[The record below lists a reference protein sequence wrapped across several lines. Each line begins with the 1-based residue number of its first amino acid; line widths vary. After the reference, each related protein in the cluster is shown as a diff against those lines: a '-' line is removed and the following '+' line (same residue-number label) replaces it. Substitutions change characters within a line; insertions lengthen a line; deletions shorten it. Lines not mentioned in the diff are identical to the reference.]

1 MINQLGG
8 AASPVQHLDKGNRA
22 QASSRTIFLLS
33 CLLILAV
40 FAVYHQAASHP
51 YFNLDDR
58 VYVVDNVHVSAGLR
72 WSTVKWSFISLEA
85 FNWHP
90 LTWLSHALD
99 CTLYGLSPRGPHTTN
114 VILHALNALLLF
126 LILKHATGSLWRS
139 FMVAAL
145 FALHPINVEAV
156 VWIAER
162 KTCSVPCSFCWPSQP
177 THDLRSGQPCRAT
190 RSFRALRT
198 GLDVQTSSDNAT
210 GHFCCFG

>member
-51 YFNLDDR
+51 YFNIDDR

-90 LTWLSHALD
+90 LTWLSHAL
-99 CTLYGLSPRGPHTTN
+99 
-114 VILHALNALLLF
+114 A
-126 LILKHATGSLWRS
+126 
-139 FMVAAL
+139 
-145 FALHPINVEAV
+145 FACLGLHPL
-156 VWIAER
+156 R
-162 KTCSVPCSFCWPSQP
+162 SQSART
-177 THDLRSGQPCRAT
+177 THDECHFACPQCII
-190 RSFRALRT
+190 AL
-198 GLDVQTSSDNAT
+198 SDFEACDRISLEKLH
-210 GHFCCFG
+210 GGG

>member
-72 WSTVKWSFISLEA
+72 WSRQVVVHLAGSFQLAPADLALACLGLHPLRPQSARTTHDECHFACPQCIIAFSDFEACDGISLEK
-85 FNWHP
+85 
-90 LTWLSHALD
+90 
-99 CTLYGLSPRGPHTTN
+99 
-114 VILHALNALLLF
+114 LH
-126 LILKHATGSLWRS
+126 GGG
-139 FMVAAL
+139 
-145 FALHPINVEAV
+145 V
-156 VWIAER
+156 VRPAPDQ
-162 KTCSVPCSFCWPSQP
+162 C
-177 THDLRSGQPCRAT
+177 
-190 RSFRALRT
+190 
-198 GLDVQTSSDNAT
+198 
-210 GHFCCFG
+210 

>member
-72 WSTVKWSFISLEA
+72 WSL
-85 FNWHP
+85 
-90 LTWLSHALD
+90 
-99 CTLYGLSPRGPHTTN
+99 HTICAATN
-114 VILHALNALLLF
+114 LVALL
-126 LILKHATGSLWRS
+126 AR
-139 FMVAAL
+139 
-145 FALHPINVEAV
+145 
-156 VWIAER
+156 
-162 KTCSVPCSFCWPSQP
+162 
-177 THDLRSGQPCRAT
+177 
-190 RSFRALRT
+190 FRALRT
-198 GLDVQTSSDNAT
+198 GIDVQTSSDNAT
-210 GHFCCFG
+210 GHSAALGLLAIGADVSS